1 MEPQRG
7 RGPIN
12 ALDREFLRAH
22 SKGYLLLTRS
32 NSLITWSVRSI
43 VSLL

>member
-1 MEPQRG
+1 MGSREAEVPF
-7 RGPIN
+7 
-12 ALDREFLRAH
+12 ALGHEFTQAH
-22 SKGYLLLTRS
+22 SEGYLLLTRS